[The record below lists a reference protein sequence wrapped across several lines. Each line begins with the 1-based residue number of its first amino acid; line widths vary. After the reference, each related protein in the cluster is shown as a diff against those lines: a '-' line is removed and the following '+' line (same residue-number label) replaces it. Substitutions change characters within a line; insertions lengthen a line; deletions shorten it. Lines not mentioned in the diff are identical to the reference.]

1 MERTVDVQRHMLSSS
16 HDSRTRFCLRPEN
29 EEAKGAHNLHRR
41 DLDNFRSHVA
51 PRVAAFQAT
60 LHKLSCVHGTKVFRS
75 HTLRTELFYV
85 DC

>member
-1 MERTVDVQRHMLSSS
+1 MERTVDVQRHMLPSS

-29 EEAKGAHNLHRR
+29 EEAKGAHNLRR
-41 DLDNFRSHVA
+41 CDLDNFRSHFA
-51 PRVAAFQAT
+51 PHVAAFQAT
-60 LHKLSCVHGTKVFRS
+60 LHELSCVHGTKVFRS